1 MAETPP
7 TIDPAKDKE
16 DNQGISSYL
25 QVFSTFGLTVYDI
38 GHVDLQLT
46 QTLDDFVSLVLQV
59 LVITI
64 SMNNIPLESP
74 DQCHALN
81 IVVLKDTPY
90 HECSLSVSVVPT
102 WRFGGRKIIP
112 DLNLITH
119 SIMVFDIEELSC
131 Y

>member
-1 MAETPP
+1 MILYHYYSE
-7 TIDPAKDKE
+7 
-16 DNQGISSYL
+16 
-25 QVFSTFGLTVYDI
+25 
-38 GHVDLQLT
+38 
-46 QTLDDFVSLVLQV
+46 VLQV
-59 LVITI
+59 LVIII
-64 SMNNIPLESP
+64 SMNNNCLPLESP

-119 SIMVFDIEELSC
+119 GIMVFDIEELSC
-131 Y
+131 YYRQANL